1 MPATGVL
8 AGFGTDF
15 MTNHAFGRGMVA
27 VPVAWIDA
35 LAPHARVIFQAVRFR
50 NRMRTGKADFSGQHC
65 VDSSLYLA
73 ENVWQSS
80 PFMLQRYGLALQLPA
95 VRFIVGSF
103 SFRQFEQRV
112 IDAELECNAGPLS
125 PQMTEAFDK
134 ISKQVCSLSEQFAHL
149 QLSAAG
155 MQQPLDSQMA
165 AKHGMLTASS
175 STMPAQ
181 AARSPRIQLEAQVG
195 LSSGLS
201 SVQEAVDEWFTGL
214 HGFPAPPLLCEQ
226 AIQRG
231 QRLSKKA
238 IDNLSRRRHLPLRI
252 QALATDRCWPLKKAL
267 SVYELV
273 MQRHSLSL
281 AELRDAVRL
290 SSPVRHPNAKG
301 GCFINGPQPP

>member
-1 MPATGVL
+1 
-8 AGFGTDF
+8 
-15 MTNHAFGRGMVA
+15 
-27 VPVAWIDA
+27 
-35 LAPHARVIFQAVRFR
+35 
-50 NRMRTGKADFSGQHC
+50 
-65 VDSSLYLA
+65 
-73 ENVWQSS
+73 
-80 PFMLQRYGLALQLPA
+80 
-95 VRFIVGSF
+95 
-103 SFRQFEQRV
+103 V
-112 IDAELECNAGPLS
+112 IDAELECNARPLS

-134 ISKQVCSLSEQFAHL
+134 ISKQVYSLSEQVAHL
-149 QLSAAG
+149 QLSVASI
-155 MQQPLDSQMA
+155 QQPLDSQMA
-165 AKHGMLTASS
+165 ANNGTLTASS
-175 STMPAQ
+175 STMLAQ
-181 AARSPRIQLEAQVG
+181 AARIPRIELEAQVG

-252 QALATDRCWPLKKAL
+252 QALATERCWPLKKAL
-267 SVYELV
+267 AVYELV

-301 GCFINGPQPP
+301 GKPAQSQHVNRSPGLPLISIGQFAAWVQQAIDDIASMSSS